1 MRHGDWFAPLVAK
14 KGVETPD
21 GLSVAAL
28 VFMTMRDSCQIVVDA
43 GGGYGGSAIEHMK
56 KQDLNVA
63 GFKGSDGSVGKSRG
77 SNLEFA
83 NKRAEI
89 WWRFREAL
97 DPAHSPTIALPPDTD
112 LLADLCT
119 PQLSP
124 RAMQVRGVL
133 QVESKEEIRD
143 RLGRSPDR
151 GDAVVMAWAHG
162 GLLELER
169 NNMPARPTR
178 ANLGFEERK
187 PLPTKAVTK
196 RPRHAWR

>member
-1 MRHGDWFAPLVAK
+1 
-14 KGVETPD
+14 
-21 GLSVAAL
+21 
-28 VFMTMRDSCQIVVDA
+28 
-43 GGGYGGSAIEHMK
+43 
-56 KQDLNVA
+56 
-63 GFKGSDGSVGKSRG
+63 
-77 SNLEFA
+77 
-83 NKRAEI
+83 
-89 WWRFREAL
+89 
-97 DPAHSPTIALPPDTD
+97 
-112 LLADLCT
+112 
-119 PQLSP
+119 
-124 RAMQVRGVL
+124 MQVRGVL